1 MQFCPARHDFTDPF
15 ARKLER
21 ARQRFLPV
29 FRELREQRG
38 KKFRRRFRFYSLEGA
53 WVGIEFRRRQRH
65 LFVLVGLR
73 AQSRTCENDIA
84 PKREEI
90 CAGIMF
96 NGLATDDDNIGP
108 D

>member
-1 MQFCPARHDFTDPF
+1 MQFCPAWHDFTDPF

-90 CAGIMF
+90 CAGLMF